1 MPVRIPPE
9 ILERIPFNIDPFTP
23 IRPWWPVFWKV
34 CPQRILMVCDGLDF
48 STGGFG
54 LNEVVSN
61 VLKTWVPGYRVPQI
75 TTANR
80 HLGEVADIQGFRF
93 DVAPPAPHKAFGFAN
108 YDQLWLIGSASAGS
122 GLSLSD
128 AELQRI
134 ADFMDA
140 GGGVFATGDHADLG
154 AALCGRIPRVRS
166 MRSWFNAA
174 EQPAEPWAPV
184 APNGG
189 NADRIDTLT
198 PGDDAFFTF
207 NDQSDTHPQR
217 IHVRYFENLAT
228 PVAFDYQPH
237 PLMQR
242 QDGRPILHFPD
253 HPHEGV
259 CVEPANHALDYQFTG
274 AARPE
279 YPSAGVSKPYVIA
292 TGFSGGGYV
301 TDVGKPAVNPRCF
314 GLVSAY
320 DGHLVSVGRVA
331 CDSTWHHWINI
342 NLDGAGSGGR
352 SGFYVGGVRT
362 PEYANEIC
370 QYYRNLVAWLAPTRI
385 RWCHAILDL
394 LDLRFAYPL
403 FEEWRQPP
411 GPPDFRELLA
421 MGRQVVAAAKAAG
434 LPDAEVRFASALAGL
449 LGKNASLPLQSL
461 VSPWAGGEERRAD
474 LPAAELRLVLLGA
487 AMHTVWELAPASSG
501 EMARLTEKSANALRD
516 KILKTLG
523 KTLPA
528 ALQTYVKGVHL
539 RIESSAKSL
548 SVIESLLR

>member
-1 MPVRIPPE
+1 MPIRIPPD
-9 ILERIPFNIDPFTP
+9 ILDKIPFNIDPFTP
-23 IRPWWPVFWKV
+23 IRPWWPAFWRV

-54 LNEVVSN
+54 LHEVVNN

-80 HLGEVADIQGFRF
+80 DNGVADIQGFRF
-93 DVAPPAPHKAFGFAN
+93 DAAPPAPHKAFNFTN
-108 YDQLWLIGSASAGS
+108 YDQLWLIGIEGAGS
-122 GLSLSD
+122 PLSLSD

-134 ADFMDA
+134 ADFMDE
-140 GGGVFATGDHADLG
+140 GGGVFATGDHEDLG

-166 MRSWFNAA
+166 MRSWFNSTTAGVDD
-174 EQPAEPWAPV
+174 WAPP
-184 APNGG
+184 APTGG
-189 NADRIDTLT
+189 TADRIDTLT
-198 PGDDAFFTF
+198 PGDDAVFTF

-228 PVAFDYQPH
+228 PLAHDYQPH

-242 QDGRPILHFPD
+242 QDGKPILNFPD

-259 CVEPANHALDYQFTG
+259 CVEPANLGHSYRFTG
-274 AARPE
+274 RITKLE
-279 YPSAGVSKPYVIA
+279 YPSPTVSRPYVVA

-301 TDVGKPAVNPRCF
+301 TDAGKPAVNPRCF

-320 DGHLVSVGRVA
+320 DGHLVGVGRVA

-385 RWCHAILDL
+385 RWCHAVLDL
-394 LDLRFAYPL
+394 VDLRFAYPL
-403 FEEWRQPP
+403 FEEWKQPP
-411 GPPDFRELLA
+411 GPPDLRELLA
-421 MGRQVVAAAKAAG
+421 LGRQVVAAAKAAG
-434 LPDAEVRFASALAGL
+434 LPDAEVRWASALAGL
-449 LGKNASLPLQSL
+449 MGKNASQPLQAL
-461 VSPWAGGEERRAD
+461 VSPWAGADERQSE

-487 AMHTVWELAPASSG
+487 AMQTVWELTPRGPG
-501 EMARLTEKSANALRD
+501 EMARLTDKSASALRD
-516 KILKTLG
+516 KILKTLS

-528 ALQTYVKGVHL
+528 ALETYVKGVHQ
-539 RIESSAKSL
+539 RIETSAKAISA
-548 SVIESLLR
+548 IESLLR